1 MGLGHAQLAAIF
13 MTVGPILRSTLRSR
27 FARWPL
33 AAVLAGAVASAIA
46 APNPVS
52 GPKTANP
59 VSGPKASEGFQ
70 TAAAHAILID
80 ADSGSVLFEKGA
92 DDLIPPASLSKLMTA
107 EVVFNEIKQGRLKP
121 TTEFRVS
128 TYAWRK
134 GGAPSRTSA
143 MFLPINSMVAVD
155 DLLHGV
161 IIQSGND
168 ACIVLAEGISG
179 SENAFAELM
188 TKRAREIGLTKS
200 TFGNSNGLPD
210 PKQLMTSRELAK
222 LARHIIETYPDYY
235 KYYAERE
242 FTWGKIRQY
251 NRNPLLAMTIG
262 ADGLKTGF
270 TKEAGYGLVG
280 SAVQNGLR
288 LIVVVNGLRS
298 EKERA
303 DEGKKLLEW
312 GFHNFQTG
320 TLFAEGQEIAEA
332 KIYGGETGRV
342 PLVATRAV
350 RLMVPRGTRER
361 IIARVV
367 YNGPVRAPVEQGQK
381 IGTLKV
387 WRGDFL
393 VLEVPLQA
401 AASVGTGPL
410 HRRALDAAA
419 ELVIGLFRAG
429 FQRL

>member
-1 MGLGHAQLAAIF
+1 MTIAA
-13 MTVGPILRSTLRSR
+13 TLCRATRSR
-27 FARWPL
+27 
-33 AAVLAGAVASAIA
+33 AVLWTAAGLFACAVISAYA
-46 APNPVS
+46 APNPAAA
-52 GPKTANP
+52 PKTANP
-59 VSGPKASEGFQ
+59 VSGPTKGPDGYQ

-107 EVVFNEIKQGRLKP
+107 EVVFNELKQGRLKP
-121 TTEFRVS
+121 TQEFRVS

-134 GGAPSRTSA
+134 GGAPSHTSS
-143 MFLPINSMVAVD
+143 MFLPINSTVAID

-179 SENAFAELM
+179 TEGVFAELM

-210 PKQLMTSRELAK
+210 PRQLMTSRELAR
-222 LARHIIETYPDYY
+222 LARHIIDTYPEYY
-235 KYYAERE
+235 KLYGEKE
-242 FTWGKIRQY
+242 FTWGKIRQQ
-251 NRNPLLAMTIG
+251 NRNPLLALNIG

-312 GFHNFQTG
+312 GFHNFQSG
-320 TLFAEGQEIAEA
+320 MLFSEKQEIAEA
-332 KIYGGETGRV
+332 KLYGGEKGRV
-342 PLVATRAV
+342 GLVTVDGKAV
-350 RLMVPRGTRER
+350 RLMVPRGVRER
-361 IIARVV
+361 IIARLV
-367 YNGPVRAPVEQGQK
+367 YDGPVRAPVEEGQK

-393 VLEVPLQA
+393 VLEVPLKA
-401 AASVGTGPL
+401 AASVARGSLTQ
-410 HRRALDAAA
+410 RAFDAAA
-419 ELVIGLFRAG
+419 ELVIGVFRSG
-429 FQRL
+429 LQRI